1 MSTKFV
7 YVTYIRA
14 TPAKVWDALT
24 KPEFQRQY
32 WYGMHQESEWTKG
45 SAWAMK
51 FTDGRVADAG
61 EILESEPPNRLVIK
75 WRNEFRDELKAEGF
89 SRCVYE
95 LAEDQGVVR
104 LTITHSIE
112 RDNAKIIDAVSGGW
126 PRILAS
132 LKSYLENGTPLPRT
146 HQPPQT

>member
-89 SRCVYE
+89 SRYVYE